1 MGPLAQALAH
11 LRKAEEFLQAAE
23 FSADLELYNAA
34 TSDAVVSGINSKD
47 AICLT
52 LTGRSGKADDHTSAV
67 AELRAAGREGAELA
81 TTLSRL
87 LAVKTRSQ
95 YQVTSI
101 AAADARQ
108 SVDRARK
115 LFSAATLIVA
125 PGAPI
130 NDKDA

>member
-1 MGPLAQALAH
+1 MGPLAQAQAH

-23 FSADLELYNAA
+23 FNADLELYNAA

-52 LTGRSGKADDHTSAV
+52 LTGRTGKADDHGSAV
-67 AELRAAGREGAELA
+67 AELREAGREGAELA

-115 LFSAATLIVA
+115 LFEAATMIVG
-125 PGAPI
+125 PGSARSE
-130 NDKDA
+130 DQT